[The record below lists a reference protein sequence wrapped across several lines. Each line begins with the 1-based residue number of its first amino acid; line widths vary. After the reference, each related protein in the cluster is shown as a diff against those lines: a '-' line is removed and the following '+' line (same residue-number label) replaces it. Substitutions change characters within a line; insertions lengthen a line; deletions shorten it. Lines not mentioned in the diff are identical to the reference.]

1 MAQSLYGESNIMPP
15 PGLGL
20 IFSVVQRSK
29 LSIVDKMQKRLFM
42 CLGVAMAGTQ
52 TTRFLTRNEQQ

>member
-1 MAQSLYGESNIMPP
+1 MAQSLYGESNTMPP
-15 PGLGL
+15 PGL

-52 TTRFLTRNEQQ
+52 TTNF